1 MGRPRTHSDEEI
13 LETARSCFLAQG
25 PSVPISTIAAEL
37 GLSGP
42 ALLHRFGSKQQLLIA
57 AMCPDPAQL
66 PLQALRRGVSEEP
79 IPIQMREV
87 AREIATHLRR
97 VMPRMAVLR
106 AAGIS
111 PFDAWSHY
119 EAPPPIIIHRA
130 LTDWVT
136 AALQQGRL
144 RPCEP
149 VHVAS
154 AFMGGLQAQAILT
167 IAGQAP
173 ASEEENE
180 RYINHLVQ
188 IHWEGLSPLSES
200 T

>member
-1 MGRPRTHSDEEI
+1 MLQQFDE
-13 LETARSCFLAQG
+13 RNRD
-25 PSVPISTIAAEL
+25 
-37 GLSGP
+37 
-42 ALLHRFGSKQQLLIA
+42 LLVNINGKLIHRN
-57 AMCPDPAQL
+57 
-66 PLQALRRGVSEEP
+66 E
-79 IPIQMREV
+79 
-87 AREIATHLRR
+87 
-97 VMPRMAVLR
+97 
-106 AAGIS
+106 AGIS